1 MYGNKQFTKITK
13 SLFNPAYTSDYFTQN
28 LNLSTNLNLLNFIE
42 NSMFWATKRFKFTQS
57 FNTNVQY
64 NEKKQIS
71 TIRLE
76 SSSKKQNV
84 WDVNNNTLSLMF
96 QAVLNSRY
104 IDNSIAEYYYLP
116 LNKPTRVI
124 NKHAMKPVLKYFY

>member
-104 IDNSIAEYYYLP
+104 IDNSITEYYYLP